1 MITVSA
7 REFRG
12 NQASIFDKADSGE
25 QIIIRRGKKQA
36 YALVPVFDEDL
47 EFSQDMQ
54 AKIDAAAR
62 QIIDLVNSEDEDP
75 RQTHIDFD
83 SAHDA
88 SFFEK

>member
-12 NQASIFDKADSGE
+12 NQASIFTKADNGE

-47 EFSQDMQ
+47 DITPQLQ
-54 AKIDAAAR
+54 AKIDQAR
-62 QIIDLVNSEDEDP
+62 LEYREGRTTTI
-75 RQTHIDFD
+75 RTHEELDAFFD
-83 SAHDA
+83 SL
-88 SFFEK
+88 